1 MRIIFIL
8 IFLQFLD
15 LNITAQVRQ
24 TLISN
29 NRYFSQSDTL
39 FFSQTRIKAN
49 NIRQVKEY
57 RTDKKYADSA
67 QLMSEYYFDASGSI
81 IESKSYDIHGSP
93 SVTKYKIASNGKM
106 AESWV
111 ADKNGVLKK
120 TTENIYTG
128 SKLIKQISY
137 YGQDYAPSIE
147 YAYSTNGLV
156 SIIQYFDPTGIK
168 GAITVLTY
176 DSLNRV
182 VSEVTKNPGDSIG
195 LSYFYKYDKLG
206 RRYFTEY
213 KEATLG
219 WTETIDYS
227 KSTSNY
233 IVERIYS
240 GDKLNEIITKTI
252 NQQGFITELIIDKR
266 MSIKRRKKN
275 NWRKKNN
282 MFCGG
287 YSGPPRYQKWTYEY
301 DSNGNLICEKKYYSP
316 IKISEQ
322 TQYTFDN
329 KGNLTNKIIYKTSR
343 KDSEWSYSYN

>member
-8 IFLQFLD
+8 LLLQFLD
-15 LNITAQVRQ
+15 LKITAQVRQ
-24 TLISN
+24 QTLISN
-29 NRYFSQSDTL
+29 NWYFSQSDTL
-39 FFSQTRIKAN
+39 LFSQTRIKAN

-67 QLMSEYYFDASGSI
+67 QLMSEYFFDTMGSLI
-81 IESKSYDIHGSP
+81 KSKTYDIYGTP
-93 SVTKYKIASNGKM
+93 SVTEFIIASNGKM

-120 TTENIYTG
+120 TRENIYVG

-147 YAYSTNGLV
+147 YTYSTNGFV

-168 GAITVLTY
+168 GATTVLTY
-176 DSLNRV
+176 DSLNRL
-182 VSEVTKNPGDSIG
+182 VSEVTKNPSDSIG

-206 RRYFTEY
+206 RRYYTEY

-227 KSTSNY
+227 QSTAIST
-233 IVERIYS
+233 VEKIYS
-240 GDKLNEIITKTI
+240 GDKLEEIITKKF
-252 NQQGFITELIIDKR
+252 NQKGLIEEYIVDKR
-266 MSIKRRKKN
+266 MSIKRRK
-275 NWRKKNN
+275 RPN
-282 MFCGG
+282 MYCG

-301 DSNGNLICEKKYYSP
+301 DLKGNLICENIYYSP
-316 IKISEQ
+316 NKISEQ
-322 TQYTFDN
+322 TQYTFDS
-329 KGNLTNKIIYKTSR
+329 KGNLINKVIYKNSK

>member
-1 MRIIFIL
+1 MRIIFI
-8 IFLQFLD
+8 IFLQFLY
-15 LNITAQVRQ
+15 LNIAAQIRE
-24 TLISN
+24 TIISN
-29 NRYFSQSDTL
+29 NWYFSQSDTL
-39 FFSQTRIKAN
+39 LFSQTRIKTN

-67 QLMSEYYFDASGSI
+67 QLMSEYYFDSTGSI
-81 IESKSYDIHGSP
+81 IECKTYDIYGSP
-93 SVTKYKIASNGKM
+93 SVTKFKIASNGKM

-120 TTENIYTG
+120 TRENIYNG

-137 YGQDYAPSIE
+137 YGQDYGPSIE
-147 YAYSTNGLV
+147 YTYSTNGLV

-168 GAITVLTY
+168 GAITILTY
-176 DSLNRV
+176 DSLNRI

-195 LSYFYKYDKLG
+195 LSYFYKYDKIG

-213 KEATLG
+213 KEAALG

-252 NQQGFITELIIDKR
+252 NQQGLIIELINDKR
-266 MSIKRRKKN
+266 MSTKRRKKN
-275 NWRKKNN
+275 NK
-282 MFCGG
+282 FCG
-287 YSGPPRYQKWTYEY
+287 YSGPARYQKWTYEY
-301 DSNGNLICEKKYYSP
+301 DSNENLICEKKYYSP
-316 IKISEQ
+316 NKISER
-322 TQYTFDN
+322 TQYTYDN
-329 KGNLTNKIIYKTSR
+329 KGNLINKIIYKNSK

>member
-15 LNITAQVRQ
+15 LNITAQVKQ

-29 NRYFSQSDTL
+29 NWYFSQSDTL
-39 FFSQTRIKAN
+39 FFSRTRIKTN
-49 NIRQVKEY
+49 NIRQIKEY

-67 QLMSEYYFDASGSI
+67 QLMSEYYFDTLGSL
-81 IESKSYDIHGSP
+81 IESKTYDIHGSP
-93 SVTKYKIASNGKM
+93 SVTKFKIASNGKM
-106 AESWV
+106 TEIWV
-111 ADKNGVLKK
+111 ADRNGVLKK
-120 TTENIYTG
+120 TSENIYNG

-137 YGQDYAPSIE
+137 YGQDYAPSME
-147 YAYSTNGLV
+147 YTYSTDGLV

-168 GAITVLTY
+168 GAIAVFTY
-176 DSLNRV
+176 DSLNRL

-195 LSYFYKYDKLG
+195 LSYSYKYDKLG
-206 RRYFTEY
+206 RRYFTQY
-213 KEATLG
+213 KEATLV

-240 GDKLNEIITKTI
+240 GDKLNAIITKKI
-252 NQQGFITELIIDKR
+252 NQQGIIIELIVDKR
-266 MSIKRRKKN
+266 MSTKR
-275 NWRKKNN
+275 RKKNN
-282 MFCGG
+282 MFCG

-301 DSNGNLICEKKYYSP
+301 DSKGNLVCEKNYYSP
-316 IKISEQ
+316 NKISEQ
-322 TQYTFDN
+322 TQYTFDS
-329 KGNLTNKIIYKTSR
+329 KGNLINKIIYGNSK